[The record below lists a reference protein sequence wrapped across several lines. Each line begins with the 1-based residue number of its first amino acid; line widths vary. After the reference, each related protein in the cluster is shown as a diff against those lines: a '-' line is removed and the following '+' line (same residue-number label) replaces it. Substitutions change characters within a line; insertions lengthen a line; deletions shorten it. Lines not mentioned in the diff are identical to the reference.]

1 MSMGGGT
8 KPKRTDRVAEQLR
21 AELMELV
28 LRGEVRDPR
37 AAGLHIAGVV
47 MTPDLRQAKVQ
58 VRLTGETAPTST
70 QKQQVVDALKKAS
83 GHLRRLLG
91 PRLGLR
97 YLPELRFYWDDG
109 GDHSLRLHEVLAEIE
124 QDTKEPS

>member
-1 MSMGGGT
+1 MNTGST

-37 AAGLHIAGVV
+37 ASGVHVAGVL

-58 VRLTGETAPTST
+58 VRLAHDASPDANKKRE
-70 QKQQVVDALKKAS
+70 VVQALQHAS

-91 PRLGLR
+91 PRLNLR
-97 YLPELRFYWDDG
+97 YLPELRFFWDDG
-109 GDHSLRLHEVLAEIE
+109 GDHSLRLHELLAEIG
-124 QDTKEPS
+124 DEPEKQS